1 MEAEEEFEDTIG
13 GSHDYADL
21 ASAMRQADADSDQ
34 EEEDQGA
41 SDLGSENE
49 EMLSDVDQL
58 DSEHELVH
66 LGSDDSAGE
75 QASSD
80 EEEQSQS
87 SGSLDDDLNPF
98 ELAEGTDSDDDK
110 ASRGIVVTS
119 LYMCGSSRER
129 RVTSAC
135 CIT

>member
-41 SDLGSENE
+41 SDLGSEDE
-49 EMLSDVDQL
+49 EMPSDVDQV
-58 DSEHELVH
+58 SEDKLVH

-98 ELAEGTDSDDDK
+98 DLAEGTDSDDEK
-110 ASRGIVVTS
+110 ASRGIVVT
-119 LYMCGSSRER
+119 LLHVCVSSSER
-129 RVTSAC
+129 HVTSVC